1 MGQISL
7 WNLEF
12 MAELW
17 GKNSATDNPPRP
29 MILIPA
35 HTPSSHAF
43 PLTPP
48 IRNTSRVGAGR
59 LMVFDPPMAS
69 IVEIGISIKRAGL
82 SPAPGPFKTRPRFFG
97 F

>member
-1 MGQISL
+1 MSWVFCSMISKMGQNSL
-7 WNLEF
+7 WNLGF

-43 PLTPP
+43 PLTPSH
-48 IRNTSRVGAGR
+48 T
-59 LMVFDPPMAS
+59 
-69 IVEIGISIKRAGL
+69 
-82 SPAPGPFKTRPRFFG
+82 
-97 F
+97 